1 MIKVNDITF
10 EYIRRDE
17 NDNVVGLQT
26 ALDNISFE
34 VKEGDF
40 VAILGHNGSGKST
53 LAKQINA
60 LLVPEKGT
68 VYVDGIDTS
77 DGSMVFDVRK
87 AAGMVFQNP
96 DNQIVYSVVEE
107 DVGFG
112 PENIGLPTKKILQRV
127 TEALSKVGM
136 LEERKK
142 SPNLLSGGEKQKVAI
157 AGVLAMHPK
166 CIVFDESTAMLD
178 PRARMEILKAVKEL
192 NENENITILW
202 ITHHMDEVVSADKVI
217 VMNKGTIVM
226 EGAPKQIF
234 SQVEK
239 LYEYKL
245 DVPQVTMLA
254 YELQKKGFD
263 LPDGIL
269 TVEELVDN
277 VVATRK

>member
-192 NENENITILW
+192 NKNENITILW

-277 VVATRK
+277 VVAT